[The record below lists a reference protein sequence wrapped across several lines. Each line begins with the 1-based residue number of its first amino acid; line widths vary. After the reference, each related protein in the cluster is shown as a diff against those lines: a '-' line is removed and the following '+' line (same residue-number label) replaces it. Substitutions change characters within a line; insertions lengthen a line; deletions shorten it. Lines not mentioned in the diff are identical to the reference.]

1 MTIRNLVN
9 EVNRINGAL
18 EILGLLR
25 ERLALQIDEMGAES
39 GREAVDEILTQVD
52 ALQLEYQR
60 RGKNLHPHHKS
71 YQFFLTDKG
80 VFPIFHESYIDF
92 VNGKAI
98 TTEFAG
104 LTLRLADWYVQM
116 KDDIPQQLVNE
127 TYSWLTFDDSGRVNL
142 HAAKEIEA
150 SPLPTEVEHKQIKKL
165 LFSTDE

>member
-25 ERLALQIDEMGAES
+25 ERLVLQLDEMGAES

-60 RGKNLHPHHKS
+60 RGKNLHPHYKS
-71 YQFFLTDKG
+71 YQFFLTDEG
-80 VFPIFHESYIDF
+80 VSPILHKNYIEF
-92 VNGKAI
+92 VTGKTNI
-98 TTEFAG
+98 TKFAG
-104 LTLRLADWYVQM
+104 QTLRLADWYVQM
-116 KDDIPQQLVNE
+116 KDDVPQQLVNE
-127 TYSWLTFDDSGRVNL
+127 TYSWLTFDDSGQVDL
-142 HAAKEIEA
+142 HAAKKIEA
-150 SPLPTEVEHKQIKKL
+150 SPLPAEVEHKQIKKL